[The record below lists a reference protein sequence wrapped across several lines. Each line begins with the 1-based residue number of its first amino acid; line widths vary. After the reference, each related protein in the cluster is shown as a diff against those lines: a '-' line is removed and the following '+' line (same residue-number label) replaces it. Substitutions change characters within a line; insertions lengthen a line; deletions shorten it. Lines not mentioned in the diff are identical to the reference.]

1 MNTQSRSKLYL
12 IPTPIH
18 EDSGIHGLPAVVQE
32 IVQTLRV
39 FIVEEEKT
47 ARHFLKSLSVDFP
60 LSEITFFV
68 YNEHSHPNEAIG
80 ILDKIGQRDCGLLS
94 EAGVPCVADPGAQI
108 VAAAHAR
115 GVEVVPL
122 VGPSSILLA
131 LMASGFNGQ
140 RFCFYGYLPKDKNER
155 MKKLKELER
164 RSAQEH
170 EAQIFMEVPYRNENL
185 FKDILEV
192 CQKDTRLCVACDLMS
207 AEQFIKTMTVD
218 RWRKDMPSL
227 NKRPTIFL
235 LEKK

>member
-18 EDSGIHGLPAVVQE
+18 EDSGIHSLPAVVQE

-80 ILDKIGQRDCGLLS
+80 IMDKIGEQDCGLLS

-170 EAQIFMEVPYRNENL
+170 EAQIFMEAPYRNENL